1 MGSTSLLWALGLVGV
16 VFGIANFVVGL
27 FGAGFDR
34 FWIGTNLVLGLAL
47 LVVAA
52 VSNLEA
58 LRERMSSGE
67 ARRAGKYGTSALVGT
82 ALMLLIIA
90 SLGFLGTRYH
100 HRFDWSENKVHSL
113 TSQSEQVLENL
124 EADVEVVALFSPL
137 DMPPIRELLDLY
149 AYTSPRFVVTY
160 ADPNERPELLERHGI
175 GRDQLGAGIVRVAL
189 GGESV
194 LVDEPIEEKITNAIV
209 KLSRSGE
216 KKVYFLEGHNER
228 AVAGEAAAERDGFER
243 AAEALRNEN
252 YAVDSLLLAALGEV
266 PDDADVVVVAGATRP
281 FLEAERTA
289 LERYLA
295 GGGALMVL
303 VDPRANTDLVEN
315 VRAWGVD
322 LGEDIIV
329 DQLRALFGQPT
340 SPFAAQYGDHD
351 ITREMRE
358 PALFH
363 VARSVR
369 KGEGSDFTEIVS
381 TAETSWAER
390 DLERFYDSSEAEFD
404 EGMDLRGPV
413 SLAVAGTPVLSPNG
427 EGGEDASAASAA
439 EARLVV
445 FGDTD
450 FAANELVEAYRNRDL
465 FVNSVNWLMGDV
477 EAISIRPTLSRASR
491 FALSAQD
498 FMRIRTLSL
507 FVLPQ
512 AIAIVGVFVWWSRRR
527 TPER

>member
-1 MGSTSLLWALGLVGV
+1 MGSSSLLWALGLVGV
-16 VFGIANFVVGL
+16 VFGIANFSIGL

-34 FWIGTNLVLGLAL
+34 LWIGGNLVVGVAL
-47 LVVAA
+47 LVAA
-52 VSNLEA
+52 AATNLDA
-58 LRERMSSGE
+58 LRERLSSGE
-67 ARRAGKYGTSALVGT
+67 ARRAGKYGSSAVLGT
-82 ALMLLIIA
+82 VLLLAIIA
-90 SLGFLGTRYH
+90 ALGFLSTRYH

-113 TSQSEQVLENL
+113 TSQSERVLENL
-124 EADVEVVALFSPL
+124 EDDVEVLALFPAL
-137 DMPPIRELLDLY
+137 DVPPVRDLLDRY
-149 AYTSPRFVVTY
+149 AYVSPRFQVEY
-160 ADPNERPELLERHGI
+160 ADPNERPELLERFDI
-175 GRDQLGAGIVRVAL
+175 PLEELGNGVVRVAL

-194 LVDEPIEEKITNAIV
+194 LVGELSEEKITNAMV

-216 KKVYFLEGHNER
+216 KKVYFVEGHNER
-228 AVAGEAAAERDGFER
+228 AIAGEAAAARDGFER
-243 AAEALRNEN
+243 AAAALRNEN
-252 YAVDSLLLAALGEV
+252 YAVESLLLASRGEV
-266 PDDADVVVVAGATRP
+266 PEDADVLVVAGATRP
-281 FLEAERTA
+281 FLGAEREA
-289 LERYLA
+289 LQRYLEK
-295 GGGALMVL
+295 GGALMVL
-303 VDPRANTDLVEN
+303 VDPRANTDLVED

-322 LGEDIIV
+322 LGEDVIV

-340 SPFAAQYGDHD
+340 SPFAAQYADHE

-358 PALFH
+358 PVLFH

-369 KGEGSDFTEIVS
+369 NAEGADFTEIVS

-390 DLERFYDSSEAEFD
+390 DLDRFYDSSEAEFD

-413 SLAVAGTPVLSPNG
+413 PLAVAGSPTLFSSENGGPDSG
-427 EGGEDASAASAA
+427 EGAG
-439 EARLVV
+439 EARLIV

-491 FALSAQD
+491 FALNAEE
-498 FMRIRTLSL
+498 FLRIRTLAL

-527 TPER
+527 RPER